1 MCIRDSLYW
10 GVSMWSAEQTAE
22 ACRIARE
29 LGACPPISNQPP
41 YNMFER
47 DIEERDLPEQA
58 EQGLSQIVY
67 SPLAQGL
74 LTGKYRGG
82 LVPDGTRAA
91 DERSGVFLRPM
102 MTPSNIAKADAVA
115 DLAVE
120 LGLKPSQLALAW
132 CLRNRNVASVIAG
145 ATKAVQVTQ
154 NAVAAGVSLDE
165 ETQARIEAILAAD

>member
-1 MCIRDSLYW
+1 MNRVDRDVAAQLYD
-10 GVSMWSAEQTAE
+10 AL
-22 ACRIARE
+22 
-29 LGACPPISNQPP
+29 LGALVESGTALT
-41 YNMFER
+41 
-47 DIEERDLPEQA
+47 DLVRRT
-58 EQGLSQIVY
+58 LM
-67 SPLAQGL
+67 LAHDRR
-74 LTGKYRGG
+74 T
-82 LVPDGTRAA
+82 A

-102 MTPSNIAKADAVA
+102 MTASNIAKADAVA